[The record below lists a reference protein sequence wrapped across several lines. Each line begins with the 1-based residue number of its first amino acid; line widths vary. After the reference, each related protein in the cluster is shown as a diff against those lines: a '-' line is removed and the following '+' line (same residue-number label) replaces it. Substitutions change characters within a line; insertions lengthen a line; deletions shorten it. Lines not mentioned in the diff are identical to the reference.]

1 MVTVLKK
8 IVDAYEVS
16 PNKTLLALVDYNG
29 SPNTRVYF
37 GDKYTKEEFKSTAE
51 NIPDATSGQGSL
63 SGALKK
69 VREDVFVARRG
80 ERPFAED
87 ILVVFMEGN
96 LDESSPELKNEVS
109 KLRAKPVKV
118 IPVVIMDKGDTPDM
132 VKIDGIASGINL
144 PVTCEPTEEEEVGEK
159 VPVIASQG
167 WFTIYL

>member
-29 SPNTRVYF
+29 PANTRVYF

-51 NIPDATSGQGSL
+51 NIPGPASRPGSL

-87 ILVVFMEGN
+87 ILVVFIEGEF
-96 LDESSPELKNEVS
+96 DESSLELKNEVS

-144 PVTCEPTEEEEVGEK
+144 PVTCEPTEEEEVGGK
-159 VPVIASQG
+159 VPIIASQG